1 MLSNFF
7 VAAYAL
13 INLCVFHACFI
24 KSPSWRPQFIYYNMW
39 ASLAGCLLCII
50 VMFLMD
56 WKTALA
62 TYVIIALLCYAINRN
77 KPDANWGSSTQSQ
90 SLLNALKGV
99 HNLTKLETHIKN
111 YRPKV
116 KQPETFLGRGGSS
129 SGSSSFYGSGGP
141 RSESRWELG
150 YFSLVSYSPRSLIFP
165 IFKSVVR
172 PKSGPSWMC
181 NTTGFSNFQEKINS

>member
-13 INLCVFHACFI
+13 INFCVFHVSLT
-24 KSPSWRPQFIYYNMW
+24 KSPSWRPKFKYYNMW

-50 VMFLMD
+50 VMFFMD

-62 TYVIIALLCYAINRN
+62 TYIIIAILCYAINKN

-90 SLLNALKGV
+90 TFLSALKGI
-99 HNLTKLETHIKN
+99 HNLTQVEEHIKN

-116 KQPETFLGRGGSS
+116 KLSFSTFIEKNYNGIL
-129 SGSSSFYGSGGP
+129 SFT
-141 RSESRWELG
+141 
-150 YFSLVSYSPRSLIFP
+150 V
-165 IFKSVVR
+165 
-172 PKSGPSWMC
+172 
-181 NTTGFSNFQEKINS
+181 KIV